1 MIAKDL
7 VKYCQRVA
15 AVTGGRLV
23 SQSIVV
29 GCLYIFS
36 KVHKEAAEIY
46 ITALLRGESI
56 DSSHSAYH
64 VRNKLIT
71 LKLTKLQKIEV
82 IFKGFIAY
90 LKEKPHYSN
99 RDITIPSIKF
109 MQGFVKN
116 GT

>member
-1 MIAKDL
+1 M
-7 VKYCQRVA
+7 A
-15 AVTGGRLV
+15 AVTGSRLV

-36 KVHKEAAEIY
+36 KVHKEAADSY
-46 ITALLRGESI
+46 IIALLRGESI
-56 DSSHSAYH
+56 ASSHSAYH

-90 LKEKPHYSN
+90 LKGKPHYSN
-99 RDITIPSIKF
+99 KDLTISSIEV
-109 MQGFVKN
+109 MQGFVKDV
-116 GT
+116 T